1 MSTPEGWYTLETFG
15 LMAPLS
21 VILVTVVMG
30 AGGLAGE
37 ESRRTMALL
46 LSNPIPR
53 SRIVLEKAAAMVLFG
68 ITVGVA
74 TFAGVALGSVLGD
87 LGMSI
92 GNIAATATL
101 QVLVGVVFGALA
113 LALSA
118 DTGRTGVAISGTAGA
133 ALVFHLLTSLANIS
147 GALSALEWVSQFGVG
162 GGLVNSR

>member
-1 MSTPEGWYTLETFG
+1 
-15 LMAPLS
+15 
-21 VILVTVVMG
+21 
-30 AGGLAGE
+30 
-37 ESRRTMALL
+37 MALL

-118 DTGRTGVAISGTAGA
+118 GTGRTGVATSGAAGA
-133 ALVFHLLTSLANIS
+133 WSSTC
-147 GALSALEWVSQFGVG
+147 
-162 GGLVNSR
+162 